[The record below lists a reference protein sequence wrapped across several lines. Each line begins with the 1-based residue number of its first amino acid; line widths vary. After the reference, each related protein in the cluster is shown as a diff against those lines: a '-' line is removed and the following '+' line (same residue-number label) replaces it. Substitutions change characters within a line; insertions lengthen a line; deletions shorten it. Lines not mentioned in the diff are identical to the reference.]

1 MLHCVRNTCSCRSAG
16 KRQAMAGGTEAS
28 NLKKQDVESRNRN
41 SNNSINTINSIN
53 NNRES
58 GGFLATIRTML
69 FGSRD
74 PESDLDGEM
83 LEELH
88 MVTGCKFV
96 SSRSRVRCS
105 SDISSMGTPI
115 GEDRERRI
123 LYHSK

>member
-1 MLHCVRNTCSCRSAG
+1 
-16 KRQAMAGGTEAS
+16 MAGGTEAS
-28 NLKKQDVESRNRN
+28 NLKKQDVKSGNRN
-41 SNNSINTINSIN
+41 NNNSINSIN

-58 GGFLATIRTML
+58 GSFLATIRTML

-96 SSRSRVRCS
+96 SSRSVRVTCS
-105 SDISSMGTPI
+105 SGISSTGTPI
-115 GEDRERRI
+115 REDRERCIYFMIRNSWS
-123 LYHSK
+123 LS